1 MFFLVKEKLMKHI
14 LLFSIII
21 SLFFLSCSKNE
32 QNGGTTQVEE
42 TNITQITIDKVI
54 NDLTD
59 KYPNIDKNRI
69 QKGVTQVA
77 ELWRRSDGDE
87 ADFVDFCMNKFV
99 ADPQKLDELFSSLE
113 YYFEQIGGNFNSLNL
128 ALKEK
133 LHLDKG
139 EITDLDLI
147 FGGYDPAAHIT
158 EDLFANK
165 VAFIVKLNFPF
176 YSLEEKQKFGE
187 NWSRKQW
194 AYARMGDLFNSRV
207 PAEIAQKVSNLMT
220 DADNYISNYNIY
232 AGYLIDDQMKTHF
245 PADMKL
251 ISHWNLRDEIK
262 AQYSQSDGLNKQK
275 MLYEVMKRIINQEI
289 PEQVIN
295 KNEYQWNPFTNK
307 IYKNGKEETPTPEP
321 FTRYEKLLN
330 NFKAQQ
336 LLDKFYPAYPT
347 AIARSFELGLEI
359 PEKQVEDLFNELL
372 SSPVARQV
380 AELISQRLGRPLQPF
395 DIWYDGFK
403 TRSSIS
409 QDELSKITRK
419 KYPNKDAFEKDIPNI
434 LIKLGFSP
442 DKANYIASKIQ
453 VDAARGAGHA
463 WGAEMKSQKARLR
476 TRVGKDGMDYKGY
489 NIAIHELG
497 HNVEQT
503 ITLHDVD
510 YYSMKGVPNTA
521 FTETWAFIFQSRDL
535 DLLGIKTDVPNKK
548 ELQILDAFWS
558 MYEIMGV
565 SLVDMKVWNWMY
577 KNPNATKKD
586 LAMQVVQIAKDVWN
600 KYYAPVFNIKD
611 EPILAIYSHMIDYPL
626 YLPAYPI
633 GHVIEFQIEDYIKG
647 KNIATEMVRVLSQ
660 GRLVPEIWMKKA
672 IGNAISVQPILISTE
687 EAVKKLKQKV

>member
-1 MFFLVKEKLMKHI
+1 MKHI
-14 LLFSIII
+14 LIFVIII
-21 SLFFLSCSKNE
+21 SFLFVSCSKIE
-32 QNGGTTQVEE
+32 QTGGKTKVEKS
-42 TNITQITIDKVI
+42 NITQITIDKVI
-54 NDLTD
+54 NDLSD
-59 KYPNIDKNRI
+59 KYPNADKHRI
-69 QKGVTQVA
+69 QKGVTQA
-77 ELWRRSDGDE
+77 AALWRQSDGDE
-87 ADFVDFCMNKFV
+87 AAFVDFCVAQFV
-99 ADPQKLDELFSSLE
+99 AEQQKLDELFNNLE
-113 YYFEQIGGNFNSLNL
+113 YYFEQIGGNFNALNL

-147 FGGYDPAAHIT
+147 FGGYDPTAHLT
-158 EDLFANK
+158 EDLFSNK

-176 YSLEEKQKFGE
+176 YTLEEKQKLGE

-207 PAEIAQKVSNLMT
+207 PADIAQKVSNILT
-220 DADNYISNYNIY
+220 DADNYISNYNIF
-232 AGYLIDDQMKTHF
+232 AGYLVDDQMKTHF
-245 PADMKL
+245 PPDMKL
-251 ISHWNLRDEIK
+251 ITHWNLRDEIK
-262 AQYSQSDGLNKQK
+262 AQYSQSDGLFKQK
-275 MLYEVMKRIINQEI
+275 MLYEVMKRIIKQDI
-289 PEQVIN
+289 PQQVIN
-295 KNEYQWNPFTNK
+295 KNEYQWNPFSNK
-307 IYKNGKEETPTPEP
+307 IYKNGKEEKSTPEP

-336 LLDKFYPAYPT
+336 LLDKYYPTYPT

-359 PEKQVEDLFNELL
+359 PEKQVEQLFVELI
-372 SSPVARQV
+372 SSPVVRQV
-380 AELISQRLGRPLQPF
+380 GELISQRLGRPLQPF

-419 KYPNKDAFEKDIPNI
+419 KYPNKDAFEKDLPNI
-434 LIKLGFSP
+434 LIKLGFAP
-442 DKANYIASKIQ
+442 EKANFIASKIQ

-535 DLLGIKTDVPNKK
+535 DLLGIKTDAPNKE
-548 ELQILDAFWS
+548 ELKVLDAFWS

-577 KNPNATKKD
+577 KNPNATKED
-586 LAMQVVQIAKDVWN
+586 LAKQVVEIAKEVWN

-633 GHVIEFQIEDYIKG
+633 GHVIEFQIEDYVKG
-647 KNIATEMVRVLSQ
+647 KNIASEMVRVLSQ
-660 GRLVPEIWMKKA
+660 GRLIPDIWMK
-672 IGNAISVQPILISTE
+672 NAVGTTISVKPILKSTE
-687 EAVKKLKQKV
+687 EAIKKLK

>member
-1 MFFLVKEKLMKHI
+1 MKNI
-14 LLFSIII
+14 LLFALLF
-21 SLFFLSCSKNE
+21 SLLIVSCSKIE
-32 QNGGTTQVEE
+32 QTGSNNKMEE
-42 TNITQITIDKVI
+42 SNITQITIDKVI

-59 KYPNIDKNRI
+59 KYPEVDKERI
-69 QKGVTQVA
+69 KKGVTQA
-77 ELWRRSDGDE
+77 AALWRESDGDE
-87 ADFVDFCMNKFV
+87 SSFVDFCMAKFI
-99 ADPQKLDELFSSLE
+99 DNPQKLDELFTSLE
-113 YYFEQIGGNFNSLNL
+113 YYFEQIGGNLNALSL

-133 LHLDKG
+133 MHLDKG

-147 FGGYDPAAHIT
+147 FGGYDPSAHLT

-165 VAFIVKLNFPF
+165 VAFLVKLNFPF
-176 YSLEEKQKFGE
+176 YSLEEKEKLGE

-194 AYARMGDLFNSRV
+194 SYARMGDLFTSRV
-207 PAEIAQKVSNLMT
+207 PAEISQKVSNIFT
-220 DADNYISNYNIY
+220 DADNYISNYNIF
-232 AGYLIDDQMKTHF
+232 AGFLVDDQMKTHF

-262 AQYSQSDGLNKQK
+262 AQYSQADGLPKQK
-275 MLYEVMKRIINQEI
+275 MLYEVMKRIINQDI

-295 KNEYQWNPFTNK
+295 KSEYQWNPITNK
-307 IYKNGKEETPTPEP
+307 IYKNGNEEKVNPEP
-321 FTRYEKLLN
+321 YTRYEKLLN

-336 LLDKFYPAYPT
+336 MLDKYYPT
-347 AIARSFELGLEI
+347 YPNAIARSFELGLEI
-359 PEKQVEDLFNELL
+359 PEKQVEDLFIELI
-372 SSPVARQV
+372 SSPVAKQV
-380 AELISQRLGRPLQPF
+380 GELISQRLGRPLQPF
-395 DIWYDGFK
+395 DVWYDGFK

-409 QDELSKITRK
+409 QEELSKITKK
-419 KYPNKDAFEKDIPNI
+419 KYPTKDAFEKDIPNI
-434 LIKLGFSP
+434 LIKLGFTP
-442 DKANYIASKIQ
+442 EKANFIASKIQ
-453 VDAARGAGHA
+453 VDASRGAGHA

-521 FTETWAFIFQSRDL
+521 FTETWAFIFQVRDL
-535 DLLGIKTDVPNKK
+535 DLLGIKTNVPNKE
-548 ELQILDAFWS
+548 ELKMLDAYWS

-577 KNPNATKKD
+577 KNPNATKEELGK
-586 LAMQVVQIAKDVWN
+586 QVVEIAKEVWN
-600 KYYAPVFNIKD
+600 KFYAPVFGMKD
-611 EPILAIYSHMIDYPL
+611 EPVLAIYSHMIDYPL

-647 KNIATEMVRVLSQ
+647 KNIASEMVRVLSQ
-660 GRLVPEIWMKKA
+660 GRLVPEIWMKGA
-672 IGNAISVQPILISTE
+672 VGNKISVKPILKSTE
-687 EAVKKLKQKV
+687 EALKKLTSKV

>member
-1 MFFLVKEKLMKHI
+1 MKHI
-14 LLFSIII
+14 LIFVIII
-21 SLFFLSCSKNE
+21 SFLFVSCSKIE
-32 QNGGTTQVEE
+32 QTGGKTKVEE
-42 TNITQITIDKVI
+42 SNITQITIDKVI
-54 NDLTD
+54 NDLSD
-59 KYPNIDKNRI
+59 KYPNADKHRI
-69 QKGVTQVA
+69 QKGVTQA
-77 ELWRRSDGDE
+77 AALWRQSDGDE
-87 ADFVDFCMNKFV
+87 AAFVDFCMAQFV
-99 ADPQKLDELFSSLE
+99 ADPQKLDELFNNLE
-113 YYFEQIGGNFNSLNL
+113 YYFEQIGGNFNALNL

-147 FGGYDPAAHIT
+147 FGGYDPTAHLT
-158 EDLFANK
+158 EDLFSNK

-176 YSLEEKQKFGE
+176 YTLEEKQKLGE

-207 PAEIAQKVSNLMT
+207 PADIAQKVSNILT
-220 DADNYISNYNIY
+220 DADNYISNYNIF

-251 ISHWNLRDEIK
+251 ITHWNLRDEIK
-262 AQYSQSDGLNKQK
+262 AQYSQSDGLFKQK
-275 MLYEVMKRIINQEI
+275 MLYEVMKRIIKQDI
-289 PEQVIN
+289 PQQVIN
-295 KNEYQWNPFTNK
+295 KSEYQWNPFSNK
-307 IYKNGKEETPTPEP
+307 IYKNGKEEKPTPEP

-336 LLDKFYPAYPT
+336 LLDKYYPTHPT

-359 PEKQVEDLFNELL
+359 PEKQVEHLFVELI
-372 SSPVARQV
+372 SSPVVRQV
-380 AELISQRLGRPLQPF
+380 GELISQRLGRPLQPF

-419 KYPNKDAFEKDIPNI
+419 KYPNKDAFEKDLPNI
-434 LIKLGFSP
+434 LIKLGFTP
-442 DKANYIASKIQ
+442 EKANFIASKIQ

-535 DLLGIKTDVPNKK
+535 DLLGIKTDAPNKE
-548 ELQILDAFWS
+548 ELKVLDAFWS

-577 KNPNATKKD
+577 KNPNATKED
-586 LAMQVVQIAKDVWN
+586 LAKQVVEIAKDVWN

-633 GHVIEFQIEDYIKG
+633 GHVIEFQIEDYVKG
-647 KNIATEMVRVLSQ
+647 KNIASEMVRVLSQ
-660 GRLVPEIWMKKA
+660 GRLIPDIWMK
-672 IGNAISVQPILISTE
+672 NAVGTTISVKPILKSTE
-687 EAVKKLKQKV
+687 EAIKKLS

>member
-1 MFFLVKEKLMKHI
+1 MKNI
-14 LLFSIII
+14 LLFALLLSFYIV
-21 SLFFLSCSKNE
+21 SCSKIE
-32 QNGGTTQVEE
+32 QTGSNTNMEE
-42 TNITQITIDKVI
+42 SNITQITIDKVI

-59 KYPNIDKNRI
+59 KYPGADKERI
-69 QKGVTQVA
+69 KKGVTQA
-77 ELWRRSDGDE
+77 AALWRETDGDE
-87 ADFVDFCMNKFV
+87 ASFVDFCMEKFID
-99 ADPQKLDELFSSLE
+99 DPQKLDELFTSLE
-113 YYFEQIGGNFNSLNL
+113 YYFEQIGGNLNALSL

-133 LHLDKG
+133 MHLDKG
-139 EITDLDLI
+139 EVTDLDLI
-147 FGGYDPAAHIT
+147 FGGYDPSAHLT

-165 VAFIVKLNFPF
+165 VAFLVKLNFPF
-176 YSLEEKQKFGE
+176 YSLEEKEKLGE
-187 NWSRKQW
+187 GWSRKQW
-194 AYARMGDLFNSRV
+194 AYARMGDLFTSRV
-207 PAEIAQKVSNLMT
+207 PADVSQKVSNILT

-232 AGYLIDDQMKTHF
+232 AGFLVDDQMKTHF

-262 AQYSQSDGLNKQK
+262 AQYSQADGLPKQK

-289 PEQVIN
+289 PEAVIN
-295 KNEYQWNPFTNK
+295 SNNFQWNPVTNK
-307 IYKNGKEETPTPEP
+307 IYLNGKEEKSTPEP

-336 LLDKFYPAYPT
+336 ILDKYYPTYPT

-359 PEKQVEDLFNELL
+359 PEKQVEELFTELI
-372 SSPVARQV
+372 SSPIAKQV
-380 AELISQRLGRPLQPF
+380 GELISQRLGRPLQPF

-409 QDELSKITRK
+409 QDELSKITKK
-419 KYPNKDAFEKDIPNI
+419 KYPTKDAFEKDIPNI
-434 LIKLGFSP
+434 LIKLGYTP
-442 DKANYIASKIQ
+442 EKANFIASKIQ
-453 VDAARGAGHA
+453 VDASRGAGHA

-510 YYSMKGVPNTA
+510 FYSMKGVPNTA
-521 FTETWAFIFQSRDL
+521 FTETWAFIFQVRDL
-535 DLLGIKTDVPNKK
+535 DLLGIKTDVPNKE
-548 ELQILDAFWS
+548 ELKMLDAYWS

-577 KNPNATKKD
+577 KNPNATKEELGK
-586 LAMQVVQIAKDVWN
+586 QVVEIAKEVWN
-600 KYYAPVFNIKD
+600 KFYAPVFGIKD
-611 EPILAIYSHMIDYPL
+611 EPVLAIYSHMIDYPL

-633 GHVIEFQIEDYIKG
+633 GHVIEFQIEDYVKG

-660 GRLVPEIWMKKA
+660 GRLVPEIWMKGA
-672 IGNAISVQPILISTE
+672 VGTNISVKPILKSTE
-687 EAVKKLKQKV
+687 EALKKLTGKV

>member
-1 MFFLVKEKLMKHI
+1 MKNI
-14 LLFSIII
+14 LLFVLLI
-21 SLFFLSCSKNE
+21 SFLTISCSKIE
-32 QNGGTTQVEE
+32 QTGSTKMEE
-42 TNITQITIDKVI
+42 SNITQITIDKVI

-59 KYPNIDKNRI
+59 KYPNVDKNRI
-69 QKGVTQVA
+69 QKGVTQTA
-77 ELWRRSDGDE
+77 ALWVSRDGDE
-87 ADFVDFCMNKFV
+87 ASFVDFCMEKFI

-113 YYFEQIGGNFNSLNL
+113 YYFEQIGGNLNALSL

-133 LHLDKG
+133 MHLDKG
-139 EITDLDLI
+139 EVTDLDLI
-147 FGGYDPAAHIT
+147 FGGFDPSAHLT

-165 VAFIVKLNFPF
+165 VAFIVRLNFPF
-176 YSLEEKQKFGE
+176 YSLEEKEKLGE
-187 NWSRKQW
+187 NWSRKDW
-194 AYARMGDLFNSRV
+194 AYSRMGDLFTSRV
-207 PAEIAQKVSNLMT
+207 PAEISQQVSNIIT
-220 DADNYISNYNIY
+220 DADNYISNYNIF
-232 AGYLIDDQMKTHF
+232 AGFLVDDQKKTHF

-262 AQYSQSDGLNKQK
+262 AQYSQAEGLPKQK

-295 KNEYQWNPFTNK
+295 KNDYQWNPFSNK
-307 IYKNGKEETPTPEP
+307 IYKNGKEEKPKAEP

-336 LLDKFYPAYPT
+336 LLDKYYPTYPT

-359 PEKQVEDLFNELL
+359 PEKQVEELFIELI
-372 SSPVARQV
+372 SSPVAKQV
-380 AELISQRLGRPLQPF
+380 GDLISQRLGRPLQPF
-395 DIWYDGFK
+395 DVWYDGFK

-409 QDELSKITRK
+409 QDNLSKITKK
-419 KYPNKDAFEKDIPNI
+419 KYPTKDAFEKDIPNI
-434 LIKLGFSP
+434 LVKMGYTP
-442 DKANYIASKIQ
+442 EKANFIASKIQ
-453 VDAARGAGHA
+453 VDASRGAGHA

-476 TRVGKDGMDYKGY
+476 TRVGSDGMDYKGY

-521 FTETWAFIFQSRDL
+521 FTETWAFIFQVRDL
-535 DLLGIKTDVPNKK
+535 DLLGIKTDVPNKE
-548 ELQILDAFWS
+548 ELKMLDAYWS

-577 KNPNATKKD
+577 KNPNATKEELGK
-586 LAMQVVQIAKDVWN
+586 QVVEIAKEVWN
-600 KYYAPVFNIKD
+600 KFFAPVFNIKD
-611 EPILAIYSHMIDYPL
+611 EPVLAIYSHMIDYPL

-647 KNIATEMVRVLSQ
+647 KNIASEMVRVLSQ
-660 GRLVPEIWMKKA
+660 GRLVPEIWMKGA
-672 IGNAISVQPILISTE
+672 VGNKISVKPILKSTE
-687 EAVKKLKQKV
+687 DALKKIAGTV

>member
-1 MFFLVKEKLMKHI
+1 MKNI
-14 LLFSIII
+14 LLFALFISFIIV
-21 SLFFLSCSKNE
+21 SCSKIE
-32 QNGGTTQVEE
+32 QTGSNTKMEE
-42 TNITQITIDKVI
+42 SNITQITIDKVV
-54 NDLTD
+54 NDLSD
-59 KYPNIDKNRI
+59 KYPEANKERI
-69 QKGVTQVA
+69 SKGVTQA
-77 ELWRRSDGDE
+77 AALWRESDGDE
-87 ADFVDFCMNKFV
+87 VSFVDFCMEKFI
-99 ADPQKLDELFSSLE
+99 ADTNKLDELFTNLE
-113 YYFEQIGGNFNSLNL
+113 FYFEQIGGNLNALSL

-133 LHLDKG
+133 MHLDKG
-139 EITDLDLI
+139 EVTDLDLI
-147 FGGYDPAAHIT
+147 FGGYDPSAHLT

-165 VAFIVKLNFPF
+165 VAFLVKLNFPF
-176 YSLEEKQKFGE
+176 YSLAEKEKLGE

-194 AYARMGDLFNSRV
+194 AYARMGDLFTSRI
-207 PAEIAQKVSNLMT
+207 PADISQKVSNIFT

-232 AGYLIDDQMKTHF
+232 AGFLVDDNKQTQF
-245 PADMKL
+245 PIDMKL
-251 ISHWNLRDEIK
+251 ITHWNLRDEIK
-262 AQYSQSDGLNKQK
+262 AQYSQADGLPKQK

-295 KNEYQWNPFTNK
+295 KNDYQWNPFSNK
-307 IYKNGKEETPTPEP
+307 IYKNGKEETPKAEP

-336 LLDKFYPAYPT
+336 MLDKYYPTYPT

-359 PEKQVEDLFNELL
+359 PEKQVEDLFTELI
-372 SSPVARQV
+372 SSPVARQIGD
-380 AELISQRLGRPLQPF
+380 LISQRLGRPLQPF

-409 QDELSKITRK
+409 QDELTKITQK
-419 KYPNKDAFEKDIPNI
+419 KYPTKDAFEKDIPNI
-434 LIKLGFSP
+434 LVKLGFTP
-442 DKANYIASKIQ
+442 DKASFVASKIQ
-453 VDAARGAGHA
+453 VDASRGAGHA

-476 TRVGKDGMDYKGY
+476 TRVGKNGMDYKGY

-521 FTETWAFIFQSRDL
+521 FTETWAFIFQVRDL
-535 DLLGIKTDVPNKK
+535 DLLGIKTEVPNKE
-548 ELQILDAFWS
+548 ELKMLDAYWS
-558 MYEIMGV
+558 MFEIMGV

-577 KNPNATKKD
+577 KNPNATKEELGK
-586 LAMQVVQIAKDVWN
+586 QVVEIAKEVWN
-600 KYYAPVFNIKD
+600 KYFYPVFNIKD

-647 KNIATEMVRVLSQ
+647 KNIANEMVRVLSQ
-660 GRLVPEIWMKKA
+660 GRLVPEIWM
-672 IGNAISVQPILISTE
+672 
-687 EAVKKLKQKV
+687 

>member
-1 MFFLVKEKLMKHI
+1 MKNI
-14 LLFSIII
+14 LLFTIII
-21 SLFFLSCSKNE
+21 SYLLVSCSKIE
-32 QNGGTTQVEE
+32 QTEGGNTLDQS
-42 TNITQITIDKVI
+42 NITQITIDKVI
-54 NDLTD
+54 NDLIE
-59 KYPNIDKNRI
+59 KYPNVDKNRI
-69 QKGVTQVA
+69 QKGVTQA
-77 ELWRRSDGDE
+77 AALWRPTDGDE
-87 ADFVDFCMNKFV
+87 ASFVDFCITQFV
-99 ADPQKLDELFSSLE
+99 ADSQKIDELFNNLE
-113 YYFEQIGGNFNSLNL
+113 YYFEQIGGNFNALNL

-139 EITDLDLI
+139 EVTDLDLI
-147 FGGYDPAAHIT
+147 FGGYDPAAHLT

-176 YSLEEKQKFGE
+176 YTTEEKQKLGE

-207 PAEIAQKVSNLMT
+207 PAEISQKVSSIMT

-232 AGYLIDDQMKTHF
+232 AGFLVDGQMKTYF
-245 PADMKL
+245 PAEMKL

-262 AQYSQSDGLNKQK
+262 AQYSQSDGLPKQK

-289 PEQVIN
+289 PQQVIN
-295 KNEYQWNPFTNK
+295 KNEYRWDPFSNK
-307 IYKNGKEETPTPEP
+307 IFKNGKEEKPTPEP

-330 NFKAQQ
+330 NFKAQL
-336 LLDKFYPAYPT
+336 LLDKYYPTYPT

-359 PEKQVEDLFNELL
+359 PEKQVEALFIELV
-372 SSPVARQV
+372 SSPVAKQV
-380 AELISQRLGRPLQPF
+380 GELISQRLGRPLQPF

-403 TRSSIS
+403 PRSSMS
-409 QDELSKITRK
+409 QDELNKITRK
-419 KYPNKDAFEKDIPNI
+419 KYPTKDAFEKDIPNI
-434 LIKLGFSP
+434 LIKLGFTP
-442 DKANYIASKIQ
+442 EKANFISSKIQ

-510 YYSMKGVPNTA
+510 YYSMRGVPNTA
-521 FTETWAFIFQSRDL
+521 FTETWAFIFQMRDL
-535 DLLGIKTDVPNKK
+535 DLIGIKTDIPNKDVLK
-548 ELQILDAFWS
+548 ILDAFWS
-558 MYEIMGV
+558 TYEIMGV

-577 KNPNATKKD
+577 KNPNATKEELGK
-586 LAMQVVQIAKDVWN
+586 QVVKIAKEVWN
-600 KYYAPVFNIKD
+600 SYYAPVFNIKD

-633 GHVIEFQIEDYIKG
+633 GHVIEFQVEDFIKG
-647 KNIATEMVRVLSQ
+647 KNIATEMVRMLSQ
-660 GRLVPEIWMKKA
+660 GRLVPEIWMKGA
-672 IGNAISVQPILISTE
+672 VGSNISVKPLLKSTE
-687 EAVKKLKQKV
+687 EAVKKITGKV

>member
-1 MFFLVKEKLMKHI
+1 MKNI
-14 LLFSIII
+14 LLFVLLI
-21 SLFFLSCSKNE
+21 SFLTISCSKIE
-32 QNGGTTQVEE
+32 QTGSNTKMEE
-42 TNITQITIDKVI
+42 SNITQITIDKVI

-59 KYPNIDKNRI
+59 KYPNVDKNRI
-69 QKGVTQVA
+69 QKGVIQTA
-77 ELWRRSDGDE
+77 ALWLSRDGDE
-87 ADFVDFCMNKFV
+87 ASFVDFCMEKFI
-99 ADPQKLDELFSSLE
+99 ANPQKLDELFASLE
-113 YYFEQIGGNFNSLNL
+113 YYFEQIGGNLNALSL

-133 LHLDKG
+133 MHLDKG

-147 FGGYDPAAHIT
+147 FGGYDPSAHLT

-165 VAFIVKLNFPF
+165 VAFLVKLNFPF
-176 YSLEEKQKFGE
+176 YSLGEKEKLGE
-187 NWSRKQW
+187 NWSRKEW
-194 AYARMGDLFNSRV
+194 AYSRMGDLFTSRV
-207 PAEIAQKVSNLMT
+207 PAEISQQVSNIIT
-220 DADNYISNYNIY
+220 DADNYISNYNIF
-232 AGYLIDDQMKTHF
+232 AGFLVDDQKKTHF

-262 AQYSQSDGLNKQK
+262 AQYSQADGLPKQK

-295 KNEYQWNPFTNK
+295 KNDYQWNPFSNK
-307 IYKNGKEETPTPEP
+307 IYKNGKEEKPKAEP

-336 LLDKFYPAYPT
+336 LLDKYYPTYPT

-359 PEKQVEDLFNELL
+359 PEKQVEELFIELI
-372 SSPVARQV
+372 SSPVAKQV
-380 AELISQRLGRPLQPF
+380 GDLISQRLGRPLQPF
-395 DIWYDGFK
+395 DVWYDGFK

-409 QDELSKITRK
+409 QDELSKITKK
-419 KYPNKDAFEKDIPNI
+419 KYPTKDAFEKDIPNI
-434 LIKLGFSP
+434 LVKMGYTP
-442 DKANYIASKIQ
+442 EKASFIASKIQ
-453 VDAARGAGHA
+453 VDASRGAGHA

-476 TRVGKDGMDYKGY
+476 TRVGSDGMDYKGY

-521 FTETWAFIFQSRDL
+521 FTETWAFIFQVRDL
-535 DLLGIKTDVPNKK
+535 DLLGMKTDVPNKE
-548 ELQILDAFWS
+548 ELKMLDAYWS

-577 KNPNATKKD
+577 KNPNATKEELGK
-586 LAMQVVQIAKDVWN
+586 QVVEIAKEVWN
-600 KYYAPVFNIKD
+600 KFYAPVFNIKD

-633 GHVIEFQIEDYIKG
+633 GHVIEYQIEDYVKG
-647 KNIATEMVRVLSQ
+647 KNIATEMVRMLSQ
-660 GRLVPEIWMKKA
+660 GRLVPEIWMKGA
-672 IGNAISVQPILISTE
+672 VGNKISVKPILKSTE
-687 EAVKKLKQKV
+687 DALKKLAGTV